1 MDWLKGIAPI
11 IKQGHL
17 LFARL
22 CLRHE
27 KPKDRDREQSHRC
40 NAQKYGG
47 ATETRRY
54 ETEEGSAQRSA
65 DSGPRSNDALGQVEA
80 TGAAGDIGDDQR
92 RQHAQYRSADA
103 IEQLKTNNQRSEGT
117 R

>member
-1 MDWLKGIAPI
+1 SLSERCTFCVAKIACFQTI
-11 IKQGHL
+11 IQ
-17 LFARL
+17 
-22 CLRHE
+22 LRHE

-54 ETEEGSAQRSA
+54 ETEEGSAPRSA
-65 DSGPRSNDALGQVEA
+65 DSGPRSNDAFGQVEA
-80 TGAAGDIGDDQR
+80 PGAAGDIGDDQR

-103 IEQLKTNNQRSEGT
+103 IEQLKTNNQR
-117 R
+117 RIDD